1 MKEIY
6 NHSEIESRWQ
16 AKWEEDGI
24 YKVEDS
30 NSKEN
35 YYALTMFPYPSGDL
49 HMGHWYAFAPADA
62 HARFKRMEGYNVMH
76 PQGFDSFGLP
86 AENAAIDNKVQPSDW
101 TSENI
106 ESMKKQ
112 LTRLG
117 FAYDWKRE
125 FATSESDY
133 YKWEQWFFLQM
144 LEKGIAYQEE
154 AEVNWDPVD
163 QTVLALSL
171 IHI

>member
-16 AKWEEDGI
+16 AKWEKDGI
-24 YKVEDS
+24 YKVQDS

-86 AENAAIDNKVQPSDW
+86 AENAAIERGEDPKRW
-101 TSENI
+101 TYENI
-106 ESMKKQ
+106 NNFRRQFREMGTS
-112 LTRLG
+112 
-117 FAYDWKRE
+117 YDWDRE
-125 FATSESDY
+125 LVTSDSDY
-133 YKWEQWFFLQM
+133 YKWNQYFFLQFYKNG
-144 LEKGIAYQEE
+144 LAYREHGQ
-154 AEVNWDPVD
+154 ANW
-163 QTVLALSL
+163 
-171 IHI
+171 

>member
-16 AKWEEDGI
+16 TKWEDDEI

-86 AENAAIDNKVQPSDW
+86 AENAAIERGVDPKRW
-101 TSENI
+101 TYENI
-106 ESMKKQ
+106 NNFRRQFREMGTS
-112 LTRLG
+112 
-117 FAYDWKRE
+117 YDWDRE
-125 FATSESDY
+125 LITSDPDY
-133 YKWEQWFFLQM
+133 YKWNF
-144 LEKGIAYQEE
+144 
-154 AEVNWDPVD
+154 
-163 QTVLALSL
+163 
-171 IHI
+171 